1 MIKKILNSKFKKDL
15 SFSYITQAITVSFG
29 FIQLFLINRYF
40 GVETYGQLAI
50 IISTAGIFSS
60 LLTARSS
67 EAVTRFFKREELSK
81 NFENAKFVLLIGFT
95 IDLIT
100 AILLVMLI
108 YLLSNFI
115 AMTFLKDLNLSDEI
129 IIYSFITFF
138 LFLRGTLIGYFQSKE
153 MFMKI
158 NIITII
164 ESFFKVFGL
173 LIAIYFFKFNSLEAV
188 IYVFFLASLVS
199 FLFALFSFLKSY
211 LNEYLTIN
219 IIINTNL
226 LQEYWSFNI
235 KTFFS
240 SSLKAGN
247 QNIDN
252 LIIGYFLN
260 AEVVGIYQILKKVL
274 SPIMIVA
281 TPFSML
287 VYPKLI
293 NYFEKNQKDK
303 FKHIIVKISA
313 YILMISMTYGFMSY
327 VFLSD
332 IFQLMNIEFDEIYS
346 NYFLLVAIL
355 YILTSQMW
363 WVRAFSNTV
372 NPNYSIYMNLF
383 ATIFQLTITILLSK
397 YFGFIGM
404 LISIIVMNII
414 ILNFWFRKG
423 YKYVYT
429 YIHT

>member
-1 MIKKILNSKFKKDL
+1 MIKKILNTKFKKDL
-15 SFSYITQAITVSFG
+15 LFSYITQAITVSFG
-29 FIQLFLINRYF
+29 FIQLFLINKYF

-67 EAVTRFFKREELSK
+67 EAVTRFFKREELNK

-95 IDLIT
+95 IDFIT
-100 AILLVMLI
+100 AILLVALI
-108 YLLSNFI
+108 YLFSNFI
-115 AMTFLKDLNLSDEI
+115 ATIFLKNLNLSDEI

-138 LFLRGTLIGYFQSKE
+138 LFLRGTLIGYLQSKE
-153 MFMKI
+153 MFVKI
-158 NIITII
+158 NIISIV
-164 ESFFKVFGL
+164 ESLFKVFGL
-173 LIAIYFFKFNSLEAV
+173 LIAIYFFKFSSLKAV
-188 IYVFFLASLVS
+188 IYVFFFASLVS
-199 FLFALFSFLKSY
+199 FLFAIFIFLKSY
-211 LNEYLTIN
+211 FREYFTVK
-219 IIINTNL
+219 IIINKSL
-226 LQEYWSFNI
+226 LKEYWSFNI

-274 SPIMIVA
+274 SPIMIIA
-281 TPFSML
+281 TPFSTL
-287 VYPKLI
+287 VYPRLI
-293 NYFEKNQKDK
+293 NYFETNQKEK
-303 FKHIIVKISA
+303 FKNIIIKISV
-313 YILMISMTYGFMSY
+313 YILFISMTYVLISY
-327 VFLSD
+327 IFLSY
-332 IFQLMNIEFDEIYS
+332 IFRLMNIEFYDIYN

-383 ATIFQLTITILLSK
+383 ATIFQLTVTILLSN

-404 LISIIVMNII
+404 LISIVFMNII
-414 ILNFWFRKG
+414 ILSFWFRKG

>member
-1 MIKKILNSKFKKDL
+1 MIKKLLNSKFKKDL
-15 SFSYITQAITVSFG
+15 LFSYITQAVTVSFG

-40 GVETYGQLAI
+40 GVEIYGQLAI
-50 IISTAGIFSS
+50 IISTVGIFSS
-60 LLTARSS
+60 LLTARSN
-67 EAVTRFFKREELSK
+67 EAVTRFFKREELNK
-81 NFENAKFVLLIGFT
+81 NFENAKLVLLIGFT
-95 IDLIT
+95 IDFIT
-100 AILLVMLI
+100 AVLLVVLI
-108 YLLSNFI
+108 YFLSNVI
-115 AMTFLKDLNLSDEI
+115 ASTFLKDVNLSDEI
-129 IIYSFITFF
+129 VIYSLITFF
-138 LFLRGTLIGYFQSKE
+138 IFLRGTLMGYLQSKE
-153 MFMKI
+153 MFVNI
-158 NIITII
+158 NMINII
-164 ESFFKVFGL
+164 ESFFKVCGL
-173 LIAIYFFKFNSLEAV
+173 LIVIYLFSSNSLAV
-188 IYVFFLASLVS
+188 IVYV
-199 FLFALFSFLKSY
+199 FLFASLISFVYAFFIFFKSY
-211 LNEYLTIN
+211 IKEYLLTKITFN
-219 IIINTNL
+219 QTL
-226 LQEYWSFNI
+226 LKEYWNFNI

-252 LIIGYFLN
+252 LIVGYFLN
-260 AEVVGIYQILKKVL
+260 SETVGIYQVLKKIL

-293 NYFEKNQKDK
+293 HYFETNQKDK
-303 FKHIIVKISA
+303 FKHIITKVSF
-313 YILMISMTYGFMSY
+313 YILLISISY
-327 VFLSD
+327 ILISHIFLID
-332 IFQLMNIEFDEIYS
+332 IFQLMNIEFDNIY
-346 NYFLLVAIL
+346 NVYFLLVSSL

-404 LISIIVMNII
+404 LISLILMNLI
-414 ILNFWFRKG
+414 ILIFWFRKG

>member
-1 MIKKILNSKFKKDL
+1 MINKLLNSKFKKDL

-29 FIQLFLINRYF
+29 FIQLFLINKYF

-50 IISTAGIFSS
+50 IMSTAGIFSS

-67 EAVTRFFKREELSK
+67 EAVTRFFKREELNK
-81 NFENAKFVLLIGFT
+81 NFEDAKFVLFIGFI
-95 IDLIT
+95 IDFIT
-100 AILLVMLI
+100 AVLLVVLI
-108 YLLSNFI
+108 YLLSSFI
-115 AMTFLKDLNLSDEI
+115 AITFLKDVNLSDELVF
-129 IIYSFITFF
+129 YSFITFF
-138 LFLRGTLIGYFQSKE
+138 IFLRGSLMGYLQSKE
-153 MFMKI
+153 MFVKI
-158 NIITII
+158 NMITIV
-164 ESFFKVFGL
+164 ESFFKVCGL
-173 LIAIYFFKFNSLEAV
+173 LIAIYLFSSNSLAV
-188 IYVFFLASLVS
+188 IIYVFLFASLIS
-199 FLFALFSFLKSY
+199 FSYTFFIFSKSFIKEYFATEIVF
-211 LNEYLTIN
+211 NRN
-219 IIINTNL
+219 IL
-226 LQEYWSFNI
+226 REYWHFNL

-260 AEVVGIYQILKKVL
+260 SEVVGIYQVLKKIL
-274 SPIMIVA
+274 SPIMIIA

-293 NYFEKNQKDK
+293 HYFETSQKDK
-303 FKHIIVKISA
+303 FKHIITKVSF
-313 YILMISMTYGFMSY
+313 YILLISISY
-327 VFLSD
+327 IFISHIFLID
-332 IFQLMNIEFDEIYS
+332 IFQLMDIEFTNIY
-346 NYFLLVAIL
+346 NKYFSLVSML

-414 ILNFWFRKG
+414 ILSFWFRKG

-429 YIHT
+429 YIHI